1 MPIIEF
7 DAVEPSEFAP
17 RTFEALPRGDYTAMI
32 TDSVLKDTKSGTGQ
46 YIALTMEII
55 DGSYSGRKIW
65 DNLNVKNANPT
76 AEKIAQA
83 SLTRYFQSCGQDLER
98 GADTT
103 ALYNIPFKLTLG
115 IDRNDPTRNTVIGSG
130 PLGSAK
136 KPKPVVNRE
145 SIASGKKPWE
155 K

>member
-1 MPIIEF
+1 MPIIDF

-32 TDSVLKDTKSGTGQ
+32 TDSVLKDTKSGLGQ
-46 YIALTMEII
+46 YIALTIEII

-65 DNLNVKNANPT
+65 DNLNVKNPNPT
-76 AEKIAQA
+76 AENIAKA
-83 SLTRYFQSCGQDLER
+83 GLTRYFQSCGQDLEK

-115 IDRNDPTRNTVIGSG
+115 IDRKDETRNIVLGSG
-130 PLGSAK
+130 PLGSAL
-136 KPKPVVNRE
+136 KPKTPVSRPGVE
-145 SIASGKKPWE
+145 AAKKPWE

>member
-1 MPIIEF
+1 MPIIDF
-7 DAVEPSEFAP
+7 DAVELTEFAP

-32 TDSVLKDTKSGTGQ
+32 TDSVLKDTKSGLGQ
-46 YIALTMEII
+46 YIALTIEII

-65 DNLNVKNANPT
+65 DNLNVKNPNPT
-76 AEKIAQA
+76 AENIAKA
-83 SLTRYFQSCGQDLER
+83 GLTRYFQSCGQDLEK

-115 IDRNDPTRNTVIGSG
+115 IDRKDETRNAVLGSG

-136 KPKPVVNRE
+136 KPKPTVDRE
-145 SIASGKKPWE
+145 AVASGKKPWE
-155 K
+155 R